1 MQTVSLGRS
10 DLRVTPICLGT
21 MTFGEQV
28 GTEDAHRILS
38 HALDRGVNFIDTA
51 EMYAVP
57 ARRETYGATE
67 NIIGQ
72 WFAKHPGLRQRV
84 VLATKA
90 KGSGPFVEFLKKS
103 PTDLTTMARRNGGV
117 FPIARAYEVI
127 EGAGVGHGT
136 RDMPI
141 WGQDYS
147 IKAAEYYMDVPYNPE
162 VYVRSR
168 ILALAEYLHRLQ
180 AK

>member
-1 MQTVSLGRS
+1 MHRQQWTRRFVVGALM
-10 DLRVTPICLGT
+10 LGT
-21 MTFGEQV
+21 
-28 GTEDAHRILS
+28 
-38 HALDRGVNFIDTA
+38 GVVMA
-51 EMYAVP
+51 
-57 ARRETYGATE
+57 
-67 NIIGQ
+67 Q
-72 WFAKHPGLRQRV
+72 QRV
-84 VLATKA
+84 DMGKREYDGNCAACHGTDG

>member
-1 MQTVSLGRS
+1 VVGALM
-10 DLRVTPICLGT
+10 LGT
-21 MTFGEQV
+21 
-28 GTEDAHRILS
+28 
-38 HALDRGVNFIDTA
+38 GVVMA
-51 EMYAVP
+51 
-57 ARRETYGATE
+57 
-67 NIIGQ
+67 Q
-72 WFAKHPGLRQRV
+72 QRV
-84 VLATKA
+84 DMGKREYDGNCAACHGTDG